1 MSQLVRCL
9 RPSDRGPAKRQK
21 RNFLTG
27 KINGGFPAGSVHLL
41 LDTPAQCSDISILDT
56 INYKR
61 FVALVTHITDS
72 ADYGKELRAGRLI
85 FPIQVVERLRQTKGL
100 TLGGTQVWRAR

>member
-1 MSQLVRCL
+1 MWRLVRCL
-9 RPSDRGPAKRQK
+9 RLSDRGPREAAETK
-21 RNFLTG
+21 LSDG
-27 KINGGFPAGSVHLL
+27 KMNGGFPAGSVHLL
-41 LDTPAQCSDISILDT
+41 LDTPGQCSYISILDT

-61 FVALVTHITDS
+61 FAALVTHITDS
-72 ADYGKELRAGRLI
+72 AEYGKELRAGRLI